1 MIEVLRE
8 LTKLDMNNFKYLD
21 TISIKNIH
29 FVVGCNRY
37 GECYPIAFCDE
48 FTIYLEDDV
57 ITIERPFNKIEISIE
72 DLLQDDSYLILK
84 YGRILSEHI
93 KN

>member
-1 MIEVLRE
+1 MIEILRE
-8 LTKLDMNNFKYLD
+8 LTKLDMNNFRYLD
-21 TISIKNIH
+21 TFSIKNIH

-48 FTIYLEDDV
+48 FTISLEDDIV
-57 ITIERPFNKIEISIE
+57 TIEHQLQKIEIPIE